1 MKMKKILVIITT
13 EPKRSNAEKIS
24 KLLIEKK
31 LAACISL
38 KEISS
43 SYFWEGNI
51 ETSNEIEI
59 TIKST
64 LENREVLIN
73 TLKNKLSN
81 EVPQIVFKEYDSELD
96 YFNWIKVNVN

>member
-1 MKMKKILVIITT
+1 MKMKKILIISTT

-24 KLLIEKK
+24 KFLIEKR

-43 SYFWEGNI
+43 TYFWKGNI

-64 LENREVLIN
+64 LKNKEALIN
-73 TLKNKLSN
+73 TLKSKLSN
-81 EVPQIVFKEYDSELD
+81 ELPQIVLKEYDSELD
-96 YFNWIKVNVN
+96 YFNWIKLNVN

>member
-13 EPKRSNAEKIS
+13 EPQRSNAEKIS

-64 LENREVLIN
+64 LEKREVLIN

>member
-13 EPKRSNAEKIS
+13 EPKRNNAEKIS

-64 LENREVLIN
+64 LEKREVLIN

>member
-1 MKMKKILVIITT
+1 MKMKKILVMITT

-64 LENREVLIN
+64 LEKREVLIN

-81 EVPQIVFKEYDSELD
+81 EVPQIVFKEYESELD

>member
-13 EPKRSNAEKIS
+13 EPQRSNAEKIS

-43 SYFWEGNI
+43 SYFWKGNI

-64 LENREVLIN
+64 LEKREVLIN

>member
-1 MKMKKILVIITT
+1 MKKILVIITT
-13 EPKRSNAEKIS
+13 EPQRSNAEKIS

-43 SYFWEGNI
+43 SYFWKGNI

-64 LENREVLIN
+64 LEKREVLIN

>member
-1 MKMKKILVIITT
+1 MKKILVIITT
-13 EPKRSNAEKIS
+13 EPQRSNAEKIS

-64 LENREVLIN
+64 LEKREVLIN

>member
-64 LENREVLIN
+64 LEKREVLIN

>member
-13 EPKRSNAEKIS
+13 EPKRSNAEEIS

-64 LENREVLIN
+64 LEKREVLIN

>member
-13 EPKRSNAEKIS
+13 EPKRSNAEEIS

>member
-43 SYFWEGNI
+43 SYFWKGNI

-64 LENREVLIN
+64 LEKREVLIN